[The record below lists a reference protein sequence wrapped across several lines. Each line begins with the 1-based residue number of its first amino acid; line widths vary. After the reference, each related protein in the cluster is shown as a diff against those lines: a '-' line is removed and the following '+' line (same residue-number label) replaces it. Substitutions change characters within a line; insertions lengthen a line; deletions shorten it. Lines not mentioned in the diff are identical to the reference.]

1 MLQFDRPETTTAR
14 RRPSE
19 RRWAVARLVLGFAQ
33 VFGAAFAATL
43 LVQAGVTRIALLVVT
58 LAALCTT
65 VSVLLFGGRR
75 PKS

>member
-1 MLQFDRPETTTAR
+1 
-14 RRPSE
+14 
-19 RRWAVARLVLGFAQ
+19 VARLVPGFAQ